1 MKQKDFL
8 RFVVLYN
15 TVGIFVFADEN
26 EKEETTVFLGRL
38 DIKATVLSLLQ
49 VLWCIIYYTAVLVL
63 MLLLIPVS

>member
-49 VLWCIIYYTAVLVL
+49 VL
-63 MLLLIPVS
+63 